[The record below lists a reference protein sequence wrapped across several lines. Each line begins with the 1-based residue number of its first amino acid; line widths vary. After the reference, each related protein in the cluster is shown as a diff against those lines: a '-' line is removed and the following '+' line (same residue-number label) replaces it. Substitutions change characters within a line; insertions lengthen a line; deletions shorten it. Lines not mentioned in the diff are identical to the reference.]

1 MYTEN
6 EEKKFEVESA
16 DTLLTRL
23 DGLYSKNNQPK
34 KKEPVK
40 PKTKTNTDDS
50 DILKDLSNLLEKS
63 DDSYVTSEPKKEEPS
78 EPVEEKEEV
87 KPAPKKRAQ
96 SKKPSKKT
104 VSSESS
110 SVIVDEKTNKLEFNM
125 DIAEVKQDEYVPED
139 EPVTENSEDV
149 DRYVELYD
157 KYLGEKNEEEL
168 KQDSS
173 FAALQKKIFDLQTSS
188 GYKTEEPEKDVNEI
202 IDEAELYVNTAETQK
217 IEEEKKRE
225 EQISM
230 QDTSVF
236 AKEEIEQAVE
246 EEQPEEE
253 EVVDE
258 PIVEE
263 EEIPEEEVRQEEVP
277 EKTPREFN
285 TTDDIK
291 LPDDDSFWSGLDVGE
306 VKEKES
312 RDINDAIDEAQQ
324 YVDENYKGKNN
335 EVQNVVIENID
346 NYSTGQRDKVKP
358 KKDKKTLFSLLRKEE
373 EVIEDYEQVTF
384 VSEPEEDKSER
395 EDTRIYMKDDFA
407 KEKEKDEVVIEQ
419 TPVENEEVVTDE
431 QEVVSEEEEEKK
443 AEPILVEE
451 DPDSAD
457 TAIMMMAFG
466 YDTSSNKKPS
476 ESVEKNYDEYR
487 LNNEDE
493 ESKEFSV
500 ASISDETTTSEMD
513 ATKTSQMD
521 SEAKMEIEEKYELT
535 TSEKSKKVFI
545 DLKKK
550 AKATKLKMYAC
561 ILIALA
567 LLLVESVLPLL
578 GVVIADSSVMAM
590 IDWGLT
596 FLCVILVLDCI
607 IAGAK
612 QIAAFKLDVDS
623 ALLVMLVFA
632 LVSSF
637 AGAFSTAEGI
647 KLYNLSFAVCAVF
660 NLMSNSFKLSKDIYS
675 FKVISSAKT
684 KRALVLAEGTEKS
697 LEEKQFANYMNKTSD
712 VYKVKNVN
720 HVANFFENKNE
731 APKSK
736 GVLKY
741 IIPAVFA
748 LSIVALVISLVKGA
762 DFLGAINNAY
772 LMYAFCTPVS
782 FFISFSY
789 PAFRS
794 SMRAYNSGAAILS
807 DTTPEKYANAAVITF
822 KDIEAFP
829 ADRIKLKS
837 IKIYNNSKFENVI
850 YYASSLF
857 SKLGGPMS
865 KVFFSATLDSKISDD
880 VEIREISLKGVDAMV
895 DGKHI
900 VVGQPEYM
908 DNQCFELYPEIT
920 DNGYSDNTNRRI
932 LYLACDEVVIAK
944 FYIQYNTSKDFIYMV
959 RRLYQD
965 GLCVA
970 IKTSDPCIDDG
981 ILTKNRL
988 NPNDYAIRIIKG
1000 SNENVDEDVV
1010 STAKTGIVTTGSVKG
1025 LIKALLLC
1033 DKITNITR
1041 TNLIIKLV
1049 SAGIGAIVM
1058 GILIFAGVSGN
1069 MWSLYPALYEM
1080 FWSIPLIL
1088 VSVIYL

>member
-1 MYTEN
+1 MYTDN
-6 EEKKFEVESA
+6 EEKKKFEVESA

-23 DGLYSKNNQPK
+23 NGLYSKNNPPK
-34 KKEPVK
+34 KTEPENEK
-40 PKTKTNTDDS
+40 NKTDDS
-50 DILKDLSNLLEKS
+50 DILRDLSKLLEKS
-63 DDSYVTSEPKKEEPS
+63 DDSYVEDKTELEKETPEPAVAEPEK
-78 EPVEEKEEV
+78 EPVV
-87 KPAPKKRAQ
+87 KAQRKKAPRKSTK
-96 SKKPSKKT
+96 KKT
-104 VSSESS
+104 SDESG
-110 SVIVDEKTNKLEFNM
+110 SVIIDEKTNKLEFN
-125 DIAEVKQDEYVPED
+125 IEEAEPKEDAIPADTQPDEKEK
-139 EPVTENSEDV
+139 EEA

-168 KQDSS
+168 KKDSS
-173 FAALQKKIFDLQTSS
+173 FAALQKKISDLQTSS
-188 GYKTEEPEKDVNEI
+188 GYKTEEPQKDVNEI
-202 IDEAELYVNTAETQK
+202 IDEAELYVNTAETK
-217 IEEEKKRE
+217 RIEEERIKE

-236 AKEEIEQAVE
+236 DKEEILQAAE
-246 EEQPEEE
+246 EPETVSEESADEPEEN
-253 EVVDE
+253 VHAV
-258 PIVEE
+258 
-263 EEIPEEEVRQEEVP
+263 
-277 EKTPREFN
+277 REFN

-291 LPDDDSFWSGLDVGE
+291 LPDDDSFWNGLDVSQ
-306 VKEKES
+306 VKEKEDE
-312 RDINDAIDEAQQ
+312 RDINVAIDEAQH
-324 YVDENYKGKNN
+324 YVDENYKNTKN
-335 EVQNVVIENID
+335 ETQSVVIENID

-358 KKDKKTLFSLLRKEE
+358 KKDKKNFFSLLHKEE
-373 EVIEDYEQVTF
+373 EVEDDYVQLKID
-384 VSEPEEDKSER
+384 SEPEEDKSER
-395 EDTRIYMKDDFA
+395 EETKIFMKENFTN
-407 KEKEKDEVVIEQ
+407 EKDEIVEEKKENNEEVVIEE
-419 TPVENEEVVTDE
+419 VEDEVV
-431 QEVVSEEEEEKK
+431 EEEQEEKK
-443 AEPILVEE
+443 NGPVLVED

-476 ESVEKNYDEYR
+476 EPVEKNYDEYR
-487 LNNEDE
+487 LNSEEE
-493 ESKEFSV
+493 ESKEFNV
-500 ASISDETTTSEMD
+500 ANLADDTTTSEMD

-535 TSEKSKKVFI
+535 TSEKSKKVFN

-550 AKATKLKMYAC
+550 AKTTKLKMYAC

-567 LLLVESVLPLL
+567 LLMVESVLPLL

-596 FLCVILVLDCI
+596 FLCIVLVLDCI

-612 QIAAFKLDVDS
+612 QIASFKLDVDS
-623 ALLVMLVFA
+623 ALLLMLVFA

-660 NLMSNSFKLSKDIYS
+660 NLMSNSFMLSKDIYS

-684 KRALVLAEGTEKS
+684 KKALVLAEGMEKT
-697 LEEKQFANYMNKTSD
+697 LEEKQFANYLNKTSD
-712 VYKVKNVN
+712 VYKIKNVN
-720 HVANFFENKNE
+720 HVANFFENKKE
-731 APKSK
+731 TPKSK
-736 GVLKY
+736 KVLK
-741 IIPAVFA
+741 ILIPAIFGLA
-748 LSIVALVISLVKGA
+748 IVAFIISLVKGNN
-762 DFLGAINNAY
+762 FLTSINNAY
-772 LMYAFCTPVS
+772 LMYAFCLPVS
-782 FFISFSY
+782 MFISFSY

-794 SMRAYNSGAAILS
+794 SMRAYNSGAAILNE
-807 DTTPEKYANAAVITF
+807 TTPEKYANAAVVTF
-822 KDIEAFP
+822 KDTDAFP
-829 ADRIKLKS
+829 AEKIKLKS
-837 IKIYNNSKFENVI
+837 IKVYNNSRFENVI

-865 KVFFSATLDSKISDD
+865 KVFFSATLDSKISSD
-880 VEIREISLKGVDAMV
+880 VEIREISAKGVDAMV
-895 DGKHI
+895 DGKHV

-944 FYIQYNTSKDFIYMV
+944 FYIQYNTNKDFVYMV

-981 ILTKNRL
+981 VLIKNRL

-1000 SNENVDEDVV
+1000 SNENTDEDVV

-1041 TNLIIKLV
+1041 TNLIIKIV
-1049 SAGIGAIVM
+1049 SAAIGAIVM

-1069 MWSLYPALYEM
+1069 MWSLYPALYEL

>member
-500 ASISDETTTSEMD
+500 ASISDET
-513 ATKTSQMD
+513 KTS
-521 SEAKMEIEEKYELT
+521 
-535 TSEKSKKVFI
+535 
-545 DLKKK
+545 
-550 AKATKLKMYAC
+550 
-561 ILIALA
+561 
-567 LLLVESVLPLL
+567 
-578 GVVIADSSVMAM
+578 
-590 IDWGLT
+590 
-596 FLCVILVLDCI
+596 
-607 IAGAK
+607 
-612 QIAAFKLDVDS
+612 
-623 ALLVMLVFA
+623 
-632 LVSSF
+632 
-637 AGAFSTAEGI
+637 
-647 KLYNLSFAVCAVF
+647 
-660 NLMSNSFKLSKDIYS
+660 
-675 FKVISSAKT
+675 
-684 KRALVLAEGTEKS
+684 
-697 LEEKQFANYMNKTSD
+697 
-712 VYKVKNVN
+712 
-720 HVANFFENKNE
+720 
-731 APKSK
+731 
-736 GVLKY
+736 
-741 IIPAVFA
+741 
-748 LSIVALVISLVKGA
+748 
-762 DFLGAINNAY
+762 
-772 LMYAFCTPVS
+772 
-782 FFISFSY
+782 
-789 PAFRS
+789 
-794 SMRAYNSGAAILS
+794 
-807 DTTPEKYANAAVITF
+807 
-822 KDIEAFP
+822 
-829 ADRIKLKS
+829 
-837 IKIYNNSKFENVI
+837 
-850 YYASSLF
+850 
-857 SKLGGPMS
+857 
-865 KVFFSATLDSKISDD
+865 
-880 VEIREISLKGVDAMV
+880 
-895 DGKHI
+895 
-900 VVGQPEYM
+900 
-908 DNQCFELYPEIT
+908 
-920 DNGYSDNTNRRI
+920 
-932 LYLACDEVVIAK
+932 
-944 FYIQYNTSKDFIYMV
+944 
-959 RRLYQD
+959 
-965 GLCVA
+965 
-970 IKTSDPCIDDG
+970 
-981 ILTKNRL
+981 
-988 NPNDYAIRIIKG
+988 
-1000 SNENVDEDVV
+1000 
-1010 STAKTGIVTTGSVKG
+1010 
-1025 LIKALLLC
+1025 
-1033 DKITNITR
+1033 
-1041 TNLIIKLV
+1041 
-1049 SAGIGAIVM
+1049 
-1058 GILIFAGVSGN
+1058 
-1069 MWSLYPALYEM
+1069 
-1080 FWSIPLIL
+1080 
-1088 VSVIYL
+1088 

>member
-1 MYTEN
+1 MNTEN

-16 DTLLTRL
+16 NTLLTRL
-23 DGLYSKNNQPK
+23 DGLYSKNNQSK
-34 KKEPVK
+34 KTEPEK
-40 PKTKTNTDDS
+40 PKTETKTDDS
-50 DILKDLSNLLEKS
+50 DILKDLSALLEKS
-63 DDSYVTSEPKKEEPS
+63 DDSYVNGEQKKEEPS
-78 EPVEEKEEV
+78 EQVEEPKEV
-87 KPAPKKRAQ
+87 KPEPKKRTQTKRPA
-96 SKKPSKKT
+96 KKT

-125 DIAEVKQDEYVPED
+125 EIADVKQDEYVPED
-139 EPVTENSEDV
+139 EPVTETSEDV

-188 GYKTEEPEKDVNEI
+188 GYKTEEPAKDVNEI
-202 IDEAELYVNTAETQK
+202 IDEAELYVNTAETKK
-217 IEEEKKRE
+217 IEEDKKRE
-225 EQISM
+225 EEISM

-236 AKEEIEQAVE
+236 AKEEIEPAVE
-246 EEQPEEE
+246 EENTEEEQVFEEPSQDDAGVPEEE
-253 EVVDE
+253 KDE
-258 PIVEE
+258 
-263 EEIPEEEVRQEEVP
+263 
-277 EKTPREFN
+277 KAPREFN

-291 LPDDDSFWSGLDVGE
+291 LPDDDSFWTGLDVGE
-306 VKEKES
+306 VKEKEA
-312 RDINDAIDEAQQ
+312 RNINEAIDEAQQ
-324 YVDENYKGKNN
+324 YVDENYKGRSN
-335 EVQNVVIENID
+335 EAPNVVIENID

-358 KKDKKTLFSLLRKEE
+358 KKDKKILFSLLHKEE
-373 EVIEDYEQVTF
+373 EPVEDDYEQITF

-395 EDTRIYMKDDFA
+395 EDTRIYMKDAFTKED
-407 KEKEKDEVVIEQ
+407 EKEEVVIEQ
-419 TPVENEEVVTDE
+419 TPVEEEKVETE
-431 QEVVSEEEEEKK
+431 EEEVVSEEVEEKK

-476 ESVEKNYDEYR
+476 EPVEKNYDEYR
-487 LNNEDE
+487 LSGEEE
-493 ESKEFSV
+493 ESKEFNV
-500 ASISDETTTSEMD
+500 ASISEETTTSEMD

-545 DLKKK
+545 ELKKK

-596 FLCVILVLDCI
+596 FLCIILVLDCI
-607 IAGAK
+607 IAGAR
-612 QIAAFKLDVDS
+612 QIASFKLDVDS
-623 ALLVMLVFA
+623 ALLLMLVFA

-660 NLMSNSFKLSKDIYS
+660 DLMSNSFKLSKDIYS

-684 KRALVLAEGTEKS
+684 KRALVVAEGTDKS
-697 LEEKQFANYMNKTSD
+697 LEEQQFANYLNKTSD
-712 VYKVKNVN
+712 VYKVKNVR

-731 APKSK
+731 IPKSK
-736 GVLKY
+736 NILKY
-741 IIPAVFA
+741 MIPAVFA
-748 LSIVALVISLVKGA
+748 IAIIAFIISLVRGA
-762 DFLGAINNAY
+762 EFLGAINNAY

-794 SMRAYNSGAAILS
+794 SMRAYNSGAAILN
-807 DTTPEKYANAAVITF
+807 DTTPETYANAAVITF

-829 ADRIKLKS
+829 ADKIKLKS
-837 IKIYNNSKFENVI
+837 IKIYNNAKFENVI

-865 KVFFSATLDSKISDD
+865 KVFFSATLDSKISEDI
-880 VEIREISLKGVDAMV
+880 EIREISQKGVDAMV

-932 LYLACDEVVIAK
+932 LYLACDEVVFAK

-981 ILTKNRL
+981 VLVKNRL

-1000 SNENVDEDVV
+1000 SNENVDENVV
-1010 STAKTGIVTTGSVKG
+1010 STTKTGIVTTGSVKG

-1033 DKITNITR
+1033 DKISNITR

-1069 MWSLYPALYEM
+1069 MWSLYPALYEL